1 MHFLTSHRLRKASLV
16 VLQKLKASG
25 ELPDVALEYATRALS
40 IDAPEEAEEEA
51 EDVTFEEMARKVDEL
66 FGATSTQAAVV
77 GILRSGALPELDL
90 PARLDT
96 GDCRPGDPG
105 SN

>member
-1 MHFLTSHRLRKASLV
+1 M
-16 VLQKLKASG
+16 LQKLKASG
-25 ELPDVALEYATRALS
+25 EVPDVALEYATRALS
-40 IDAPEEAEEEA
+40 VDAPEDAGEAEEE
-51 EDVTFEEMARKVDEL
+51 EDVAFEEMARKVDEL